1 MKSGD
6 QEEAIAQYLTRRMSE
21 VERSAFEQKISESP
35 QLAQKIEFEKQ
46 IAQGIKNYKKGI
58 LKSRLDQLELGPSIV
73 ETTSI
78 TTKTILAGITVIVIG
93 GLSYFMLTPDEILV
107 IENQET
113 MIGTD
118 GMTEDKNAKISL
130 EIDTTYAMLSDK
142 KEDERTSSITKDI
155 ENTTVKVSTKQSKK
169 ESKSDKVILQA
180 EVEVVLPDMDG
191 TEISFDE
198 TFDSLQD
205 FSDDL
210 MKNQAQVNSVPELE
224 IEIEMKKTKKLKYI
238 YVGEKLILIGD
249 FSASPYQIIED
260 NTIAE
265 KKLYLYFEQEYYVL
279 TVTSEKKA
287 LIPVRDI
294 RLLDYLVRPQKQII
308 SSDYFS
314 VIL

>member
-21 VERSAFEQKISESP
+21 VERSAFEKKISESP
-35 QLAQKIEFEKQ
+35 QLAQKIKFEKQ
-46 IAQGIKNYKKGI
+46 IAQGIRNYKKGI
-58 LKSRLDQLELGPSIV
+58 LKSRLNQLELGPSIV

-78 TTKTILAGITVIVIG
+78 TTKTILAGITVIVIV

-107 IENQET
+107 IENRET

-118 GMTEDKNAKISL
+118 GITEDKNAKISL
-130 EIDTTYAMLSDK
+130 EIDTSYVMLSDK
-142 KEDERTSSITKDI
+142 KEDERNSSITKYI
-155 ENTTVKVSTKQSKK
+155 ENTAVKVSIKQSKK
-169 ESKSDKVILQA
+169 ELKSDKVILQA

-210 MKNQAQVNSVPELE
+210 MKNQAQVNSVIELE
-224 IEIEMKKTKKLKYI
+224 VEIEMKKTKKLRYI

-249 FSASPYQIIED
+249 FSTSLYQIIED
-260 NTIAE
+260 NMIDE
-265 KKLYLYFEQEYYVL
+265 KKLYLYFEQKYYIL
-279 TVTSEKKA
+279 TETSEKKV
-287 LIPVRDI
+287 LIPVSDI
-294 RLLDYLVRPQKQII
+294 RLLDYLVDLRNK
-308 SSDYFS
+308 
-314 VIL
+314 

>member
-1 MKSGD
+1 MQSRD
-6 QEEAIAQYLTRRMSE
+6 QEEVIAQYLTRRMSE
-21 VERSAFEQKISESP
+21 VERVAFEQKISESP
-35 QLAQKIEFEKQ
+35 QLSQKIEFEKQ

-73 ETTSI
+73 ETASI

-113 MIGTD
+113 MIGND
-118 GMTEDKNAKISL
+118 GMTEDENAKISL
-130 EIDTTYAMLSDK
+130 DIDTTYAILSDK
-142 KEDERTSSITKDI
+142 KEDERTLSITKYI
-155 ENTTVKVSTKQSKK
+155 ENTRVKVSKKKSKK
-169 ESKSDKVILQA
+169 GSKSDKVTLQS

-191 TEISFDE
+191 TEMYFDE
-198 TFDSLQD
+198 PFDSLQD

-210 MKNQAQVNSVPELE
+210 TKNQAQVNSVPELE
-224 IEIEMKKTKKLKYI
+224 IEIEMKRTKKLKYI
-238 YVGEKLILIGD
+238 YVGEKLTLIGD

-260 NTIAE
+260 NTIVE

-287 LIPVRDI
+287 LIPVKDM
-294 RLLDYLVRPQKQII
+294 RLLDYLVDLRNK
-308 SSDYFS
+308 
-314 VIL
+314 

>member
-21 VERSAFEQKISESP
+21 VERSAFKKKISESP
-35 QLAQKIEFEKQ
+35 QLAQKIKFEKQ

-58 LKSRLDQLELGPSIV
+58 LKSRLNQLELGPSIV

-78 TTKTILAGITVIVIG
+78 TTKTILAGITVIVIV

-118 GMTEDKNAKISL
+118 GITEDKNAKISL
-130 EIDTTYAMLSDK
+130 EIDTSYVMLSDK
-142 KEDERTSSITKDI
+142 KEDERNSSITKYI
-155 ENTTVKVSTKQSKK
+155 ENTAVKVSTKQSKK
-169 ESKSDKVILQA
+169 ELKSDKVILQA

-205 FSDDL
+205 FSDGL
-210 MKNQAQVNSVPELE
+210 MKNQAQVNSVTELE
-224 IEIEMKKTKKLKYI
+224 VEIEMKKTKKLKYI

-249 FSASPYQIIED
+249 FSTSLYQIIED
-260 NTIAE
+260 NMIAE
-265 KKLYLYFEQEYYVL
+265 KKLYLYFEQEYYIL
-279 TVTSEKKA
+279 TETSEKKV
-287 LIPVRDI
+287 LIPVSDI
-294 RLLDYLVRPQKQII
+294 RLLDYLVDLRNK
-308 SSDYFS
+308 
-314 VIL
+314 

>member
-93 GLSYFMLTPDEILV
+93 GLSYFMLTPGEILV

-113 MIGTD
+113 IIGTD
-118 GMTEDKNAKISL
+118 GMAEDKNAKISL

-142 KEDERTSSITKDI
+142 KEDERTSPITKDI
-155 ENTTVKVSTKQSKK
+155 ENTTVKLSTKQSKK

-210 MKNQAQVNSVPELE
+210 MKNQAQVSSVPELE
-224 IEIEMKKTKKLKYI
+224 VEIEMKKTKKLKYI

-279 TVTSEKKA
+279 SVTSEKKA

-294 RLLDYLVRPQKQII
+294 RLLDYLVDLRNK
-308 SSDYFS
+308 
-314 VIL
+314 

>member
-93 GLSYFMLTPDEILV
+93 GLSYFMLTPGEILV

-113 MIGTD
+113 IIGTD
-118 GMTEDKNAKISL
+118 GMAEDKNAKISL

-142 KEDERTSSITKDI
+142 KEDERTSPITKDI

-210 MKNQAQVNSVPELE
+210 MKNQAQVSSVPELE
-224 IEIEMKKTKKLKYI
+224 LEIEMKKTKKLKYI

-279 TVTSEKKA
+279 SVTSEKKA

-294 RLLDYLVRPQKQII
+294 RLLDYLVDLRNK
-308 SSDYFS
+308 
-314 VIL
+314 

>member
-21 VERSAFEQKISESP
+21 VERSAFEKKISESP
-35 QLAQKIEFEKQ
+35 QLAQKIKFEKQ

-58 LKSRLDQLELGPSIV
+58 LKSRLNQLELGPSIV

-78 TTKTILAGITVIVIG
+78 TTKTILAGITVIVIV

-107 IENQET
+107 IENRET

-118 GMTEDKNAKISL
+118 GITEDKNAKISL
-130 EIDTTYAMLSDK
+130 EIDTSYVMLSDK
-142 KEDERTSSITKDI
+142 KEDERNSSITKDI
-155 ENTTVKVSTKQSKK
+155 ENTAVKVSTKQSKK

-210 MKNQAQVNSVPELE
+210 MKNQAQVNSVIELE
-224 IEIEMKKTKKLKYI
+224 VEIEMKKTKKLRYI

-249 FSASPYQIIED
+249 FSTSLYQIIED
-260 NTIAE
+260 NMIDE
-265 KKLYLYFEQEYYVL
+265 KKLYLYFEQKYYIL
-279 TVTSEKKA
+279 TETSEKKV
-287 LIPVRDI
+287 LIPVSDI
-294 RLLDYLVRPQKQII
+294 RLLDYLVDLRNK
-308 SSDYFS
+308 
-314 VIL
+314 

>member
-6 QEEAIAQYLTRRMSE
+6 QGEAIAQYLTRRMSE

-93 GLSYFMLTPDEILV
+93 GLSYFMLTPGEILV

-113 MIGTD
+113 IIGTD
-118 GMTEDKNAKISL
+118 GMAEDKNAKISL

-142 KEDERTSSITKDI
+142 KEDERTSPITKDI
-155 ENTTVKVSTKQSKK
+155 KNTTVKVSTKQSKK

-210 MKNQAQVNSVPELE
+210 MKNQAQVSSVPELE
-224 IEIEMKKTKKLKYI
+224 VEIEMKKTKKLKYI

-279 TVTSEKKA
+279 SVTSEKKA

-294 RLLDYLVRPQKQII
+294 RLLDYLVDLRNK
-308 SSDYFS
+308 
-314 VIL
+314 

>member
-73 ETTSI
+73 ETASI

-93 GLSYFMLTPDEILV
+93 GLSYFMLTPGEILV

-113 MIGTD
+113 IIGTD
-118 GMTEDKNAKISL
+118 GMAEDKNAKISL

-142 KEDERTSSITKDI
+142 KEDERTSPITKEI

-210 MKNQAQVNSVPELE
+210 MKNQAQVSSVPELE
-224 IEIEMKKTKKLKYI
+224 VEIEMKKTKKLKYI

-279 TVTSEKKA
+279 SVTSEKKA

-294 RLLDYLVRPQKQII
+294 RLLDYLVDLRNK
-308 SSDYFS
+308 
-314 VIL
+314 

>member
-21 VERSAFEQKISESP
+21 VERSAFEKKINESP
-35 QLAQKIEFEKQ
+35 QLAQKIKFEKQ

-58 LKSRLDQLELGPSIV
+58 LKSRLNQLELGPSIV

-78 TTKTILAGITVIVIG
+78 TTKTILAGITVIVIV

-107 IENQET
+107 IENRET

-118 GMTEDKNAKISL
+118 GITEDKNAKISL
-130 EIDTTYAMLSDK
+130 EIDTSYVMLSDK
-142 KEDERTSSITKDI
+142 KEDERNSSITKYI
-155 ENTTVKVSTKQSKK
+155 ENTAVKVSTKQSKK
-169 ESKSDKVILQA
+169 ELKSDKVILQA

-210 MKNQAQVNSVPELE
+210 MKNQAQVNSVIELE
-224 IEIEMKKTKKLKYI
+224 VEIEMKKTKKLRYI

-249 FSASPYQIIED
+249 FSTSLYQIIED
-260 NTIAE
+260 NMIDE
-265 KKLYLYFEQEYYVL
+265 KKLYLYFEQKYYIL
-279 TVTSEKKA
+279 TETSEKKV
-287 LIPVRDI
+287 LIPVSDI
-294 RLLDYLVRPQKQII
+294 RLLDYLVDLRNK
-308 SSDYFS
+308 
-314 VIL
+314 

>member
-21 VERSAFEQKISESP
+21 VERSAFEKKISESP
-35 QLAQKIEFEKQ
+35 QLAQKIKFEKQ
-46 IAQGIKNYKKGI
+46 IAQGIRNYKKGI
-58 LKSRLDQLELGPSIV
+58 LKSRLNQLELGPSIV

-78 TTKTILAGITVIVIG
+78 TTKTILAGITVIVIV

-107 IENQET
+107 IENRET

-118 GMTEDKNAKISL
+118 GITEDKNAKISL
-130 EIDTTYAMLSDK
+130 EIDTSYVMLSDK
-142 KEDERTSSITKDI
+142 KEDERNSSITKYI
-155 ENTTVKVSTKQSKK
+155 ENTAVKVSTKQSKK
-169 ESKSDKVILQA
+169 ELKSDKVILQA

-210 MKNQAQVNSVPELE
+210 MKNQAQVNSVIELE
-224 IEIEMKKTKKLKYI
+224 VEIEMKKTKKLRYI

-279 TVTSEKKA
+279 SVTSEKKA

-294 RLLDYLVRPQKQII
+294 RLLDYLVDLRNK
-308 SSDYFS
+308 
-314 VIL
+314 

>member
-93 GLSYFMLTPDEILV
+93 GLSYFMLTPGEILV

-113 MIGTD
+113 IIGTD
-118 GMTEDKNAKISL
+118 GMAEDKNAKISL

-142 KEDERTSSITKDI
+142 KEDERTSPITKDI

-210 MKNQAQVNSVPELE
+210 MKNQAQVSSVPELE

-265 KKLYLYFEQEYYVL
+265 KKLYLYFELEYYVL
-279 TVTSEKKA
+279 SVTSEKKA

-294 RLLDYLVRPQKQII
+294 RLLDYLFDLRNK
-308 SSDYFS
+308 
-314 VIL
+314 

>member
-6 QEEAIAQYLTRRMSE
+6 QGEAIAQYLTRRMSE

-73 ETTSI
+73 ETASI

-93 GLSYFMLTPDEILV
+93 GLSYFMLTPGEILV

-113 MIGTD
+113 IIGTD
-118 GMTEDKNAKISL
+118 GMAEDKNAKISL

-142 KEDERTSSITKDI
+142 KEDERTSPITKDI
-155 ENTTVKVSTKQSKK
+155 ENTTVKLSTKQSKK

-210 MKNQAQVNSVPELE
+210 MKNQAQVSSVPELE
-224 IEIEMKKTKKLKYI
+224 VEIEMKKTKKLKYI

-279 TVTSEKKA
+279 SVTSEKKV

-294 RLLDYLVRPQKQII
+294 RLLDYLVDLRNK
-308 SSDYFS
+308 
-314 VIL
+314 

>member
-73 ETTSI
+73 ETTYI

-93 GLSYFMLTPDEILV
+93 GLSYFMLTPGEILV

-113 MIGTD
+113 IIGTD
-118 GMTEDKNAKISL
+118 GMAEDKNAKISL

-142 KEDERTSSITKDI
+142 KEDERTSPITKDI
-155 ENTTVKVSTKQSKK
+155 ENTTVKLSTKQSKK

-210 MKNQAQVNSVPELE
+210 MKNQAQVSSVPELE
-224 IEIEMKKTKKLKYI
+224 VEIEMKKTKKLKYI

-279 TVTSEKKA
+279 SVTSEKKA

-294 RLLDYLVRPQKQII
+294 RLLDYLVDLRNK
-308 SSDYFS
+308 
-314 VIL
+314 

>member
-93 GLSYFMLTPDEILV
+93 GLSYFMLTPGEILV

-113 MIGTD
+113 IIGTD
-118 GMTEDKNAKISL
+118 GMAEDKNAKISL

-142 KEDERTSSITKDI
+142 KEDERTSPITKEI

-210 MKNQAQVNSVPELE
+210 MKNQAQVSSVPELE
-224 IEIEMKKTKKLKYI
+224 LEIEMKKTKKLKYI

-279 TVTSEKKA
+279 SVTSEKKA

-294 RLLDYLVRPQKQII
+294 RLLDYLVDLRNK
-308 SSDYFS
+308 
-314 VIL
+314 

>member
-35 QLAQKIEFEKQ
+35 QLAQKIKFEKQ
-46 IAQGIKNYKKGI
+46 IAQGIRNYKKGI
-58 LKSRLDQLELGPSIV
+58 LKSRLDQLELGPNIV

-78 TTKTILAGITVIVIG
+78 TTKIILAGITVIVIV

-113 MIGTD
+113 MIGID
-118 GMTEDKNAKISL
+118 GMWEDKNVKNSL
-130 EIDTTYAMLSDK
+130 EMDTTYVMLSDK
-142 KEDERTSSITKDI
+142 KEDESTSSITKDI

-169 ESKSDKVILQA
+169 ESKSDNVIIQA

-191 TEISFDE
+191 TEIPFDE
-198 TFDSLQD
+198 AFDSLQD

-224 IEIEMKKTKKLKYI
+224 VEIEMKKTKKLKYT

-249 FSASPYQIIED
+249 FSTSLYQIIED

-265 KKLYLYFEQEYYVL
+265 KKLYLYFEQEYYIL
-279 TVTSEKKA
+279 TETSEKKA

-294 RLLDYLVRPQKQII
+294 RLLDYLFDLRNK
-308 SSDYFS
+308 
-314 VIL
+314 

>member
-6 QEEAIAQYLTRRMSE
+6 QGEAIAQYLTRRMSE

-73 ETTSI
+73 ETASI

-93 GLSYFMLTPDEILV
+93 GLSYFMLTPGEILV

-113 MIGTD
+113 IIGTD
-118 GMTEDKNAKISL
+118 GMAEDKNAKISL

-142 KEDERTSSITKDI
+142 KEDERTSPITKEI

-210 MKNQAQVNSVPELE
+210 MKNQAQVSSVPELE
-224 IEIEMKKTKKLKYI
+224 IEIEMKRTKKLKYI
-238 YVGEKLILIGD
+238 YVGEKLTLIGD

-279 TVTSEKKA
+279 SVTSEKKA

-294 RLLDYLVRPQKQII
+294 RLLDYLVDLRNK
-308 SSDYFS
+308 
-314 VIL
+314 

>member
-1 MKSGD
+1 MKQGD
-6 QEEAIAQYLTRRMSE
+6 QEEAIAQYLTQQMTE

-35 QLAQKIEFEKQ
+35 QLAQKIKFEKL
-46 IAQGIKNYKKGI
+46 IAEGIKNYKKGI
-58 LKSRLDQLELGPSIV
+58 LKSRLNQLELGSSIG

-78 TTKTILAGITVIVIG
+78 TTKIALSTMTVLVLG
-93 GLSYFMLTPDEILV
+93 GLSYFLLTPDETLV

-113 MIGTD
+113 IIGID
-118 GMTEDKNAKISL
+118 VMTEDKNANISL
-130 EIDTTYAMLSDK
+130 EIDTTNEMMSDK

-155 ENTTVKVSTKQSKK
+155 ENTRVKVSKKQSKK
-169 ESKSDKVILQA
+169 GSKSDKEILQS
-180 EVEVVLPDMDG
+180 EIKVVLPYIDG
-191 TEISFDE
+191 TEMSFDE
-198 TFDSLQD
+198 PFDSLQD

-210 MKNQAQVNSVPELE
+210 MKNRAQVNSVSELE
-224 IEIEMKKTKKLKYI
+224 VEIEMKKSKKLKYI

-265 KKLYLYFEQEYYVL
+265 KNLYLYFEQEYYAL

-294 RLLDYLVRPQKQII
+294 RLLDYLVDLRNK
-308 SSDYFS
+308 
-314 VIL
+314 

>member
-78 TTKTILAGITVIVIG
+78 TIKTILAGITVIVIG
-93 GLSYFMLTPDEILV
+93 GLSYFMLTPGEILV

-113 MIGTD
+113 IIGTD
-118 GMTEDKNAKISL
+118 GMAEDKNAKISL

-142 KEDERTSSITKDI
+142 KEDERTSPITKDI
-155 ENTTVKVSTKQSKK
+155 ENTTVKLSTKQSKK

-205 FSDDL
+205 FSDNL
-210 MKNQAQVNSVPELE
+210 MKNQAQVSSVPELE
-224 IEIEMKKTKKLKYI
+224 VEIEMKKTKKLKYI

-265 KKLYLYFEQEYYVL
+265 KELYLYFEQEYYVL
-279 TVTSEKKA
+279 SVTSEKKA

-294 RLLDYLVRPQKQII
+294 RLLDYLVDLRNK
-308 SSDYFS
+308 
-314 VIL
+314 

>member
-93 GLSYFMLTPDEILV
+93 GLSYFMLTPGEILV

-113 MIGTD
+113 IIGTD
-118 GMTEDKNAKISL
+118 GMAEDKNAKISL

-142 KEDERTSSITKDI
+142 KEDERTSPITKDI
-155 ENTTVKVSTKQSKK
+155 ENTTVKLSTKQSKK

-210 MKNQAQVNSVPELE
+210 MKNQAQVSSVPELE
-224 IEIEMKKTKKLKYI
+224 VEIEMKKTKKLKYI

-265 KKLYLYFEQEYYVL
+265 KNLYLYFEQEYYAL

-294 RLLDYLVRPQKQII
+294 RLLDYLVDLRNK
-308 SSDYFS
+308 
-314 VIL
+314 

>member
-21 VERSAFEQKISESP
+21 VERSAFEKKISESP
-35 QLAQKIEFEKQ
+35 QLAQKIKFEKQ

-58 LKSRLDQLELGPSIV
+58 LKSRLNQLELGPSIV

-78 TTKTILAGITVIVIG
+78 TTKTILAGITVIVIV

-107 IENQET
+107 IENRET

-118 GMTEDKNAKISL
+118 GITEDKNAKISL
-130 EIDTTYAMLSDK
+130 EIDTSYVMLSDK
-142 KEDERTSSITKDI
+142 KEDERNSSITKYI
-155 ENTTVKVSTKQSKK
+155 ENTAVKVSTKQSKK
-169 ESKSDKVILQA
+169 ELKSDKVILQA

-210 MKNQAQVNSVPELE
+210 MKNQAQVNSVIELE
-224 IEIEMKKTKKLKYI
+224 VEIEMKKTKKLRYI

-249 FSASPYQIIED
+249 FSTSLYQIIED
-260 NTIAE
+260 NMIDE
-265 KKLYLYFEQEYYVL
+265 KKLYLYFEQKYYIL
-279 TVTSEKKA
+279 TETSEKKV
-287 LIPVRDI
+287 LIPVSDI
-294 RLLDYLVRPQKQII
+294 RLLDYLVDLRNK
-308 SSDYFS
+308 
-314 VIL
+314 

>member
-113 MIGTD
+113 MIGND
-118 GMTEDKNAKISL
+118 GMTEDENAKISL
-130 EIDTTYAMLSDK
+130 DIDTTYAILSDK
-142 KEDERTSSITKDI
+142 KEDERTSSITKYI
-155 ENTTVKVSTKQSKK
+155 ENTRVKVSKKQSKK
-169 ESKSDKVILQA
+169 GSKSDKVTLQS

-191 TEISFDE
+191 TEMYFDE
-198 TFDSLQD
+198 PFDSLQD

-224 IEIEMKKTKKLKYI
+224 IEIEMKRTKKLKYI
-238 YVGEKLILIGD
+238 YVGEKLTLIGD

-260 NTIAE
+260 NTIVE

-287 LIPVRDI
+287 LIPVKDM
-294 RLLDYLVRPQKQII
+294 RLLDYLVDLRNK
-308 SSDYFS
+308 
-314 VIL
+314 

>member
-35 QLAQKIEFEKQ
+35 QLAQKIEFEKK

-93 GLSYFMLTPDEILV
+93 GLSYFMLTPGEILV

-113 MIGTD
+113 IIGTD
-118 GMTEDKNAKISL
+118 GMAEDKNAKISL

-142 KEDERTSSITKDI
+142 KEDERTSPITKDI
-155 ENTTVKVSTKQSKK
+155 ENTTVKLSTKQSKK

-210 MKNQAQVNSVPELE
+210 MKNQAQVSSVPELE
-224 IEIEMKKTKKLKYI
+224 VEIEMKKTKKLKYI

-279 TVTSEKKA
+279 SVTSEKKA

-294 RLLDYLVRPQKQII
+294 RLLDYLVDLRNK
-308 SSDYFS
+308 
-314 VIL
+314 

>member
-58 LKSRLDQLELGPSIV
+58 LKSRLDQLELSPSAV

-78 TTKTILAGITVIVIG
+78 VTKTILAGITAVVIG

-113 MIGTD
+113 MIGND
-118 GMTEDKNAKISL
+118 GMTEDENAKISL
-130 EIDTTYAMLSDK
+130 DIDTTYAILSDK
-142 KEDERTSSITKDI
+142 KEDERTSSITKYI
-155 ENTTVKVSTKQSKK
+155 ENTRVKVSKKQSKK
-169 ESKSDKVILQA
+169 GSKSDKVTLQS

-191 TEISFDE
+191 TEMYFDE
-198 TFDSLQD
+198 PFDSLQD

-224 IEIEMKKTKKLKYI
+224 IEIEMKRTKKLKYI
-238 YVGEKLILIGD
+238 YVGEKLTLIGD

-260 NTIAE
+260 NTIVE

-287 LIPVRDI
+287 LIPVKDM
-294 RLLDYLVRPQKQII
+294 RLLDYLVDLRNK
-308 SSDYFS
+308 
-314 VIL
+314 

>member
-6 QEEAIAQYLTRRMSE
+6 QGEAIAQYLTRRMSE

-73 ETTSI
+73 ETASI

-93 GLSYFMLTPDEILV
+93 GLSYFMLTPGEILV

-113 MIGTD
+113 IIGTD
-118 GMTEDKNAKISL
+118 GMAEDKNAKISL

-142 KEDERTSSITKDI
+142 KEDERTSPITKDI
-155 ENTTVKVSTKQSKK
+155 KNTTVKVSTKQSKK

-210 MKNQAQVNSVPELE
+210 MKNQAQVSSVPELE
-224 IEIEMKKTKKLKYI
+224 VEIEMKKTKKLKYI

-279 TVTSEKKA
+279 SVTSEKKA

-294 RLLDYLVRPQKQII
+294 RLLDYLVDLRNK
-308 SSDYFS
+308 
-314 VIL
+314 

>member
-93 GLSYFMLTPDEILV
+93 GLSYFMLTPGEILV

-113 MIGTD
+113 IIGTD
-118 GMTEDKNAKISL
+118 GMAEDKNAKISL

-142 KEDERTSSITKDI
+142 KEDERTSPITKEI

-210 MKNQAQVNSVPELE
+210 MKNQAQVSSVPELE
-224 IEIEMKKTKKLKYI
+224 VEIEMKKTKKLKYI

-279 TVTSEKKA
+279 SVTSEKKA

-294 RLLDYLVRPQKQII
+294 RLLDYLVDLRNK
-308 SSDYFS
+308 
-314 VIL
+314 

>member
-93 GLSYFMLTPDEILV
+93 GLSYFMLTPGEILV

-113 MIGTD
+113 IIGTD
-118 GMTEDKNAKISL
+118 GMAEDKNAKISL

-142 KEDERTSSITKDI
+142 KEDERTSPITKDI
-155 ENTTVKVSTKQSKK
+155 KNTTVKVSTKQSKK

-210 MKNQAQVNSVPELE
+210 MKNQAQVSSVPELE
-224 IEIEMKKTKKLKYI
+224 VEIEMKKTKKLKYI

-279 TVTSEKKA
+279 SVTSEKKA

-294 RLLDYLVRPQKQII
+294 RLLDYLVDLRNK
-308 SSDYFS
+308 
-314 VIL
+314 

>member
-35 QLAQKIEFEKQ
+35 QLAQKIKFEKQ
-46 IAQGIKNYKKGI
+46 IAQGIRNYKKGI
-58 LKSRLDQLELGPSIV
+58 LKSRLDQLELGPNIV

-78 TTKTILAGITVIVIG
+78 TTKIILAGITVIVIV

-113 MIGTD
+113 MIGID
-118 GMTEDKNAKISL
+118 GMWEDKNVKISL
-130 EIDTTYAMLSDK
+130 EMDTTYVMLSDK
-142 KEDERTSSITKDI
+142 KEDESTSSITKDI

-169 ESKSDKVILQA
+169 ESKSDNVIIQA

-191 TEISFDE
+191 TEIPFDE
-198 TFDSLQD
+198 AFDSLQD

-224 IEIEMKKTKKLKYI
+224 VEIEMKKTKKLKYT

-249 FSASPYQIIED
+249 FSTSLYQIIED

-265 KKLYLYFEQEYYVL
+265 KKLYLYFEQEYYIL
-279 TVTSEKKA
+279 TETSEKKA

-294 RLLDYLVRPQKQII
+294 RLLDYLFDLRNK
-308 SSDYFS
+308 
-314 VIL
+314 

>member
-21 VERSAFEQKISESP
+21 VERSAFEKKISESP
-35 QLAQKIEFEKQ
+35 QLAQKIKFEKQ

-58 LKSRLDQLELGPSIV
+58 LKFHLNQLELGPSIV

-78 TTKTILAGITVIVIG
+78 TTKTILAGITVIVIV

-107 IENQET
+107 IENRET

-118 GMTEDKNAKISL
+118 GITEDKNAKISL
-130 EIDTTYAMLSDK
+130 EIDTSYVMLSDK
-142 KEDERTSSITKDI
+142 KEDERNSSITKDI
-155 ENTTVKVSTKQSKK
+155 ENTAVKVSTKRSKK

-210 MKNQAQVNSVPELE
+210 MKNQAQVNSVIELE
-224 IEIEMKKTKKLKYI
+224 VEIEMKKTKKLRYI

-249 FSASPYQIIED
+249 FSTSLYQIIED
-260 NTIAE
+260 NMIDE
-265 KKLYLYFEQEYYVL
+265 KKLYLYFEQKYYIL
-279 TVTSEKKA
+279 TETSEKKV
-287 LIPVRDI
+287 LIPVSDI
-294 RLLDYLVRPQKQII
+294 RLLDYLVDLRNK
-308 SSDYFS
+308 
-314 VIL
+314 